1 MGNIAARIQTVD
13 DAREFARRRLPKSI
27 FQYYDCG
34 SGSDVTTRANL
45 AAFEQVLFRPHT
57 ATWYPSRELRT
68 TVVGH
73 EISMPVVI
81 SSCGQLAIGH
91 RDGECGVARAAG
103 RAKTLMILSGA
114 SSTAIEKVIAEA
126 SGPVFY
132 QMYYFGGRDASEPII
147 ERVQRAGAKA
157 LVLTV
162 DSAAPSRGPRH
173 LPYRERARAPQGIGL
188 MEALRFSPQALM
200 RPAWLFDYLRE
211 SLRNGSLAPE
221 VAMCLD
227 EQGRALT
234 RFDGG
239 IKKMYEQTPQWQDI
253 AWIRQRWKGPLIIKG
268 ILRADDARRAV
279 DEGADAIV
287 VSNHG
292 GNYMDGSMPSLRA
305 LPDVVAAVGHKT
317 EVLFDSGIRRGIDVI
332 RAMALGARAVLLG
345 RAYVW
350 PHLAAGEAGVSH
362 ILELFRQQIDDGLA
376 YLGVKSIHDLD
387 RSYLDI
393 TWPRQH
399 R

>member
-1 MGNIAARIQTVD
+1 MRNIAARIQTVD
-13 DAREFARRRLPKSI
+13 DAREFARQRLPKSI
-27 FQYYDCG
+27 FQYYECG

-45 AAFEQVLFRPHT
+45 AAFEQVLFRPHV
-57 ATWYPSRELRT
+57 ATWHPSRELRT
-68 TVVGH
+68 TVLGH

-103 RAKTLMILSGA
+103 RAKTLMILSSA
-114 SSTAIEKVIAEA
+114 TSTPIEQVMAAA
-126 SGPVFY
+126 SGPVFFQLY
-132 QMYYFGGRDASEPII
+132 FFGGRDASEPVI
-147 ERVQRAGAKA
+147 ERAQRAGAKA

-162 DSAAPSRGPRH
+162 DSPVPSRGPRNR
-173 LPYRERARAPQGIGL
+173 PYRERARLPQGIGL
-188 MEALRFSPQALM
+188 MEALRFAPQALM
-200 RPAWLFDYLRE
+200 RPAWFIDYLRDG
-211 SLRNGSLAPE
+211 LRRGSLAPE

-227 EQGRALT
+227 AQGRPMT

-239 IKKMYEQTPQWQDI
+239 IKKMHQQTPRWEDI
-253 AWIRQRWKGPLIIKG
+253 AWVRERWKGPLVIKG
-268 ILRADDARRAV
+268 VLRADDARRAV
-279 DEGADAIV
+279 DEGADAVI

-292 GNYMDGSMPSLRA
+292 ANHLDGSMPSLRA

-317 EVLFDSGIRRGIDVI
+317 EVLLDSGVRRGIDVI

-350 PHLAAGEAGVSH
+350 PHLAAGEAGVDH
-362 ILELFRQQIDDGLA
+362 ILALFRQQVDDGLA

-393 TWPRQH
+393 TWPHQH
-399 R
+399 P

>member
-132 QMYYFGGRDASEPII
+132 QMYYFGGRDAS
-147 ERVQRAGAKA
+147 
-157 LVLTV
+157 
-162 DSAAPSRGPRH
+162 DAAPCHRH
-173 LPYRERARAPQGIGL
+173 RR
-188 MEALRFSPQALM
+188 M
-200 RPAWLFDYLRE
+200 RCRV
-211 SLRNGSLAPE
+211 GS
-221 VAMCLD
+221 
-227 EQGRALT
+227 
-234 RFDGG
+234 
-239 IKKMYEQTPQWQDI
+239 
-253 AWIRQRWKGPLIIKG
+253 
-268 ILRADDARRAV
+268 
-279 DEGADAIV
+279 
-287 VSNHG
+287 
-292 GNYMDGSMPSLRA
+292 
-305 LPDVVAAVGHKT
+305 
-317 EVLFDSGIRRGIDVI
+317 
-332 RAMALGARAVLLG
+332 
-345 RAYVW
+345 
-350 PHLAAGEAGVSH
+350 
-362 ILELFRQQIDDGLA
+362 
-376 YLGVKSIHDLD
+376 
-387 RSYLDI
+387 
-393 TWPRQH
+393 
-399 R
+399 

>member
-1 MGNIAARIQTVD
+1 MRNIAARIQTVD
-13 DAREFARRRLPKSI
+13 DAREFARQRLPKSI

-57 ATWYPSRELRT
+57 ATWYASRELRT

-132 QMYYFGGRDASEPII
+132 QLYYFGGRDASEPII

-173 LPYRERARAPQGIGL
+173 LPYRERVRAPQGIGL
-188 MEALRFSPQALM
+188 WEALRFAPQALT
-200 RPAWLFDYLRE
+200 RPAWLIDYLRDGW
-211 SLRNGSLAPE
+211 RAPE

-227 EQGRALT
+227 EQGHALT

-253 AWIRQRWKGPLIIKG
+253 AWIRERWKGPLIIKG

-292 GNYMDGSMPSLRA
+292 GNYMDGSMPALRA

-317 EVLFDSGIRRGIDVI
+317 EVLFDSGVRRGIDVI

-350 PHLAAGEAGVSH
+350 PHLAAGEAGVDH
-362 ILELFRQQIDDGLA
+362 ILALFRQQIDDGLA
-376 YLGVKSIHDLD
+376 YLGVKSIHELD

-399 R
+399 P